1 MSQAMHVPP
10 TRSERQA
17 PASTQKYWVTA
28 GLLYLSYFVLGFS
41 LFAQAQYKPALSSQ
55 WGTDIAGVAA
65 AIAWMMVGRLI
76 AYPMAGPIADR
87 VSRRLGA
94 IIGAVLLALSF
105 IGIVFVNNPTLG
117 IVMCVVAGL
126 GNGFLDPAV
135 YPALSEIFPKRAH
148 IANLFL
154 KFSILVAQFLLPILI
169 GSTGGAKAGGGFRTV
184 YIGFTVII
192 IAVIVGLFFAPFPP
206 NESMATPVDGAQKV
220 KVTINSTMIMLMI
233 LGATTITTFTLW
245 GNTNQELGRSYGMAD
260 PAITQSW
267 YASGAMVAI
276 LISTVLL
283 TKVRATQIVIFY
295 PLVSAITLIV
305 VSFVHQA
312 WIVPVAGFIIG
323 WTAAGGVLQ
332 LVTSTANSLF
342 PRSRGLMTSLVMI
355 ASAIGGFAFQSLA
368 APWVVSA
375 PGSVLL
381 LNAGVTLVGV
391 ALAVFV
397 DRAEKKRLQ
406 STRSAS

>member
-1 MSQAMHVPP
+1 MSQSSVRTAPQAAP
-10 TRSERQA
+10 TS
-17 PASTQKYWVTA
+17 SQKYWITA

-41 LFAQAQYKPALSSQ
+41 LFAQAQFKPALAGQ
-55 WGTDIAGVAA
+55 WSTDITGVAA
-65 AIAWMMVGRLI
+65 AIAWMMVGRLV

-94 IIGAVLLALSF
+94 IIGASLLAVSF
-105 IGIVFVNNPTLG
+105 IGIIFANNPALG
-117 IVMCVVAGL
+117 TAMCVVAGL

-148 IANLFL
+148 TANLFL
-154 KFSILVAQFLLPILI
+154 KFSILIAQFLLPLLI
-169 GSTGGAKAGGGFRTV
+169 GWTGGAKFDGGFRTI
-184 YIGFTVII
+184 YIGFAVII
-192 IAVIVGLFFAPFPP
+192 AVVIVGLVFAPFPP
-206 NESMATPVDGAQKV
+206 NDSLGAAADGGARPKV
-220 KVTINSTMIMLMI
+220 QFNSTTILLMI

-245 GNTNQELGRSYGMAD
+245 GNTNQELGRAYGMAD

-267 YASGAMVAI
+267 YAAGAMVAV
-276 LISTVLL
+276 LVSTVLL
-283 TKVRATQIVIFY
+283 TKIRATQIVIFY
-295 PLVSAITLIV
+295 PLVSVFTLLAVYFIQ
-305 VSFVHQA
+305 QA

-342 PRSRGLMTSLVMI
+342 PQARGLMTSLVMI

-368 APWVVSA
+368 APWVVAA

-381 LNAGVTLVGV
+381 LNAAVTIVGV
-391 ALAVFV
+391 VSAVIV

-406 STRSAS
+406 LSKPVTI